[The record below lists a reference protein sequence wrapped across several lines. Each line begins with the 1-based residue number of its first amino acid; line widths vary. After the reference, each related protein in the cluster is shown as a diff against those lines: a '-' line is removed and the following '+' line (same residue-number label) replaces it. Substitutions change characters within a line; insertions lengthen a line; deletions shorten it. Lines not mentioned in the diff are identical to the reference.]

1 MEAAIKAS
9 LEDTTKQQ
17 SYYCIDSD
25 NESDALLSP
34 VDSESEYDDN
44 ALTDT
49 GSVSNSVPISNSQ
62 DQTSSYSGN
71 RYFAGHKRHNDTGE
85 EYETKLKKPKL
96 SLNRT
101 NSIIPNTDHEV
112 ISDQTDNG
120 LSSYS
125 EQHKTKLIIRY
136 PDGRRSLKTFAVDCQ
151 IKVSDNTC
159 TIMCTYFSNWQQYQ
173 KLLH

>member
-9 LEDTTKQQ
+9 LEDTTKN

-34 VDSESEYDDN
+34 VDSESDHEDN
-44 ALTDT
+44 ALTDI
-49 GSVSNSVPISNSQ
+49 GSASNSVLISNSQ
-62 DQTSSYSGN
+62 DQTSLYSEN
-71 RYFAGHKRHNDTGE
+71 RYFAGYKRHNDTGE

-101 NSIIPNTDHEV
+101 NSIIPITDHEV

-120 LSSYS
+120 VSSYS
-125 EQHKTKLIIRY
+125 EQHNTKLIIRY
-136 PDGRRSLKTFAVDCQ
+136 PDGRRSIKTFPVDSQ

-159 TIMCTYFSNWQQYQ
+159 TIMSTYFSNTRNCCTII
-173 KLLH
+173 L